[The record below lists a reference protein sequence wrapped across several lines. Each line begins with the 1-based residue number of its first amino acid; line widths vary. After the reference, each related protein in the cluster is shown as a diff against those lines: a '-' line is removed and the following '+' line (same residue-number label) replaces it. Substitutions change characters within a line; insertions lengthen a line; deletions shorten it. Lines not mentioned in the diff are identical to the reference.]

1 MKKPVVLD
9 GYQTLRGTN
18 FKPDRDLSKVNSFG
32 TMYDHFFVPKMNSD
46 FQRAGSIHNTYESHL
61 PKGSLCP
68 VEFGI
73 HRVPQAFSYICTHM
87 KEYSLIYLP
96 ENRKKCICS
105 IIAVCKSHKGL
116 ITMISTEV
124 MTHLL

>member
-1 MKKPVVLD
+1 MEHIHFQGDKSESTLSYEYRYMKKPVVLG

-61 PKGSLCP
+61 PKGD
-68 VEFGI
+68 
-73 HRVPQAFSYICTHM
+73 
-87 KEYSLIYLP
+87 P
-96 ENRKKCICS
+96 ERFNQQWTDYHDKYRGHDTSVVKVLRAPCMHEGK
-105 IIAVCKSHKGL
+105 
-116 ITMISTEV
+116 
-124 MTHLL
+124 